1 MNNIHG
7 LGSSS
12 NRGSGGG
19 GGGQGA
25 ADSGCKGQ
33 CMAMWQSTPL
43 FNRFILITC
52 ILIYLVSW
60 VFPAILTW
68 TMLSPVLIMHA
79 HRKQTI
85 FNYAFIMI

>member
-12 NRGSGGG
+12 NRGGGGG

-25 ADSGCKGQ
+25 ADSSCKGQ
-33 CMAMWQSTPL
+33 AAAMWASTPL
-43 FNRFILITC
+43 FNRFILVTC

-60 VFPAILTW
+60 VFPTILAVTV
-68 TMLSPVLIMHA
+68 LSPVLIMHA
-79 HRKQTI
+79 HRKSKLPFQLFLI
-85 FNYAFIMI
+85 